1 MESLHHT
8 HNKRPSAAWFSQK
21 TTVAVVL
28 ESLPAREKQVG
39 QKCIENLPREVR
51 RARPVLPWLRIP
63 CTSLFGL
70 VCVVAAC
77 LQCSWCVGVCAA
89 TANQLCWLHRGPALL
104 ERGAVLHRKF
114 AERSPP
120 SKARSFLADRSLSQ
134 LACNAVGVW
143 EWVLPQK
150 MAFLV
155 AEDALCL
162 KAAKKRSSNSR
173 LSESRTSRAN
183 TAALSLS
190 FV

>member
-21 TTVAVVL
+21 NTVAVVL

-120 SKARSFLADRSLSQ
+120 SKARSFLADRSLVRGIT
-134 LACNAVGVW
+134 ACLQCSWCVGVGFAT
-143 EWVLPQK
+143 ENG
-150 MAFLV
+150 FLGCRRC
-155 AEDALCL
+155 ALL
-162 KAAKKRSSNSR
+162 
-173 LSESRTSRAN
+173 ESCQEEKQQLTPVRI
-183 TAALSLS
+183 
-190 FV
+190 